1 MLTRWDP
8 FQEMLNLRRTVDRFF
23 DNVNPDRDWPSMQWG
38 LALDVVEN
46 KDDFTVKASVPGIN
60 PDDLDVSYVDDT
72 LTIKGEIKS
81 DNEVKDEQY
90 HMRERRYGSF
100 ARSITLP
107 VKIKGDAIE
116 ANYQAGV
123 LTLRLPK
130 AEEVKPKRI
139 SIKVSDEKMIE
150 GKARSK

>member
-8 FQEMLNLRRTVDRFF
+8 FQEMLNLRRTVDRLF
-23 DNVNPDRDWPSMQWG
+23 DNANADHDWQQMQWG
-38 LALDVVEN
+38 LAVDVVEN
-46 KDDFTVKASVPGIN
+46 KDDFIVKASIPGIN

-81 DNEVKDEQY
+81 DNEIKEDQY
-90 HMRERRYGSF
+90 HLRERRYGTF
-100 ARSITLP
+100 ARSVTLP

-116 ANYQAGV
+116 ASYQNGV

-139 SIKVSDEKMIE
+139 AIKVNDQKMIE
-150 GKARSK
+150 GKVHSK